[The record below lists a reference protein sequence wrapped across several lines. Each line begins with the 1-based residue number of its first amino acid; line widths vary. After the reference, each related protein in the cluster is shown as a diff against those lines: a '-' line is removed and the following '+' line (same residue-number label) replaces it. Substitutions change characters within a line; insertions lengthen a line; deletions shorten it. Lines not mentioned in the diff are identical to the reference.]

1 MEWKLILS
9 IYFVKTCHHNKRNFI
24 TNCNIHEWES
34 QVPLLVKMKLYL
46 TSLKRIVVDDKVYS
60 IEQ

>member
-1 MEWKLILS
+1 MERKLILS
-9 IYFVKTCHHNKRNFI
+9 IYFLKICHHNKRNFV

-34 QVPLLVKMKLYL
+34 QDSLLVKMKLYL
-46 TSLKRIVVDDKVYS
+46 TFLKRIVVDDKVYS